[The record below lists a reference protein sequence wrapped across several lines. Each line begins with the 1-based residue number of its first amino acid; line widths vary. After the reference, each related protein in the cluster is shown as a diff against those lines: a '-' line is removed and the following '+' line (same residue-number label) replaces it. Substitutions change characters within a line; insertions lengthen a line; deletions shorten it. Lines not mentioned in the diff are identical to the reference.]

1 MQNENLKIDRIPTAP
16 ADLDLESPGRR
27 DYWVRLEHD
36 SIWGEHL
43 IPLTVFVGPEAVPG
57 KGMVV
62 FGGTHGN
69 EYEGPVVVKH
79 LLGELRLEDILG
91 RILLVP
97 VLNVAAF
104 ASGARDSVAADGV
117 NLNRAFVDGAGT
129 SSSLSGITHRIAAFV
144 RQRIWPH
151 VHLVLDLHAGG
162 QVARF
167 ARCSSFHPIDDPEQG
182 RLIEQTAR
190 WFGTPLVMIYQDRT
204 PGLMVS
210 EAERLGKITVG
221 TELGWGA
228 AVSAQ
233 GVRCG
238 RHGVRAAA
246 IHHGLMRGSIEPIG
260 HHADGTQQL
269 AEIVDPAC
277 FVPAPFPGLYEPLL
291 ECGVAVEQGQT
302 IGLLHDFHRIDQPP
316 AAIRAGLDGVVVAQA
331 WAARVDQGQHILVVG
346 RVIE

>member
-1 MQNENLKIDRIPTAP
+1 MQNNDLKIDRIPTTPDA
-16 ADLDLESPGRR
+16 LDLESPGRH

-43 IPLTVFVGPEAVPG
+43 IPLTVFVGPEATPG

-79 LLGELRLEDILG
+79 LLGELRLEDVLG
-91 RILLVP
+91 RILLIP
-97 VLNVAAF
+97 VLNVSAF
-104 ASGARDSVAADGV
+104 ASGARDSVDADHV
-117 NLNRAFVDGAGT
+117 NLNRAFVDGAGMA
-129 SSSLSGITHRIAAFV
+129 SSLAGITHRIAAFV
-144 RQRIWPH
+144 RQSIWPH

-162 QVARF
+162 RVARF
-167 ARCSSFHPIDDPEQG
+167 ARCSSFHPVDDPEQG

-190 WFGTPLVMIYQDRT
+190 WFGTPLVMIYQNRT

-233 GVRCG
+233 GVHLG
-238 RHGVRAAA
+238 RHGVLAAA
-246 IHHGLMRGSIEPIG
+246 IHHGLMRGSIEPTG
-260 HHADGTQQL
+260 HHADGTQKRV
-269 AEIVDPAC
+269 EIVDPAC

-291 ECGVAVEQGQT
+291 ECGVQVEQGQT
-302 IGLLHDFHRIDQPP
+302 VGLLHDFHRIDAPP
-316 AAIRAGLDGVVVAQA
+316 AEIRAGLDGVVVAQA
-331 WAARVDQGQHILVVG
+331 WDARVEQGQHILVVG
-346 RVIE
+346 RVIG